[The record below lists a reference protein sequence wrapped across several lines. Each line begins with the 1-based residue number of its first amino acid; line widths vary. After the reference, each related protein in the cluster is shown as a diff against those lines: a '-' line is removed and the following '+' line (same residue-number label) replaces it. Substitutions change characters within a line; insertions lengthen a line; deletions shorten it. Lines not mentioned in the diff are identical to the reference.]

1 MTGNTDSHRLLVLIR
16 QPLVLV
22 PSTQDNVSETRSCL
36 RARIPILLPV
46 LGSDC
51 LYPWG
56 GKQKTCGGR
65 VFKPACR

>member
-1 MTGNTDSHRLLVLIR
+1 MTGNTDSHRLLVPIQ

-22 PSTQDNVSETRSCL
+22 SSTQDNVSETHSCP

-56 GKQKTCGGR
+56 ETEDLGGGGES
-65 VFKPACR
+65 